1 MIEIWSFDRGR
12 YLLFTKEI
20 NKIAKIRRWKKVER
34 FGFYVYPNGSVG
46 ISILFPTSIYNRVAE
61 ELGLPKKTKS
71 PGRVKQGQRLQKVN
85 SIDQLKSSI
94 LSSEAVLK

>member
-12 YLLFTKEI
+12 FQLFTKDI
-20 NKIAKIRRWKKVER
+20 KKLSKIRRWKKVER

-85 SIDQLKSSI
+85 SIDQVKSSNMT
-94 LSSEAVLK
+94 SVEV